1 MGIRLVVGSAY
12 SLDMS
17 DYDFTG
23 VDDAEIT
30 KFTSITIKGTAG
42 LFALTVKGSGFSHD
56 QLGYLTGGTIESV
69 SLTYHHESILSLSGA
84 HVSVEKLIDVL
95 SSASSSDDIALLKS
109 TLGGDDYISG
119 SQYGD
124 HINAYGG
131 NDTLL
136 GRDGS
141 DKIRG
146 GAGNDRLIGGAGS
159 DDLHGDGGKDTFIFK
174 SVRDSKAAGADTIY
188 DFSSRDGDRID
199 LSEIDANEKTSGN
212 QAFKFIGDHAFH
224 HKAGELRFEKS
235 GGDTW
240 VYGDTDGDGNADL
253 AIHLNGHPG
262 LKGSAF
268 DL

>member
-30 KFTSITIKGTAG
+30 KFTSSTIKGTAG

-124 HINAYGG
+124 YINAYGG

-146 GAGNDRLIGGAGS
+146 ARATIASSAVRAATICTATVARTLSFSNRYATARQPAPTRFTISAAETATGSTCPRSTPMRRQAGTRRSNSSVITHSITKPESCASKSPAATPGFTETRTVTVMPIS
-159 DDLHGDGGKDTFIFK
+159 PFI
-174 SVRDSKAAGADTIY
+174 ST
-188 DFSSRDGDRID
+188 
-199 LSEIDANEKTSGN
+199 
-212 QAFKFIGDHAFH
+212 
-224 HKAGELRFEKS
+224 
-235 GGDTW
+235 
-240 VYGDTDGDGNADL
+240 
-253 AIHLNGHPG
+253 AIRV
-262 LKGSAF
+262 
-268 DL
+268 